1 VAVAAVVVM
10 GATVFTRATVLAG
23 LGKRIAPLRAAAKLI
38 VVAVVVVQAMREQPL
53 RLAVREVLAVVGQE
67 SNDMRVTVFQE
78 PPTQAVEA
86 VLAVA
91 ALPAQA
97 VLVSSSFRSLTSR
110 RV

>member
-1 VAVAAVVVM
+1 
-10 GATVFTRATVLAG
+10 
-23 LGKRIAPLRAAAKLI
+23 
-38 VVAVVVVQAMREQPL
+38 
-53 RLAVREVLAVVGQE
+53 LAVVGQE
-67 SNDMRVTVFQE
+67 SPDMRVTVFQE